1 MTRVFEYTKIRFTIL
16 SSIFFSLTVNAQ
28 KLSIKKQFIF
38 PLQTEHVHSSSLVAL
53 PNGAL
58 MACWF
63 QGSGERKANDVKIM
77 GARLEKG
84 EDQWGEPFVMADT
97 PGLPDC
103 NPVLFLNQRKELFLF
118 WIVVQA
124 NQWEKSI
131 LKYKRATVYEGPG
144 PPTWEWQDLILLQ
157 PGEAFQ
163 EVTLQKFKALPDRGL
178 SWAEYAPPYEKMI
191 VEAAG
196 HKTKRQTGW
205 MTRTQPLQ
213 LSSGRILLPLYSDG
227 YNFSLIAH
235 SDDYG
240 YTWQS
245 GEPLVGYG
253 NVQPSL
259 IEKQKGEV
267 VAYMRDNGD
276 RPGRV
281 MQSFSLDQGATW
293 SPVKDGEMANPGA
306 SLHVLK
312 LTNGTWLMVNNNQE
326 EGRNTLHLNQSTDEG
341 KTWRPLFP
349 IENSDQQKD
358 SFSYP
363 SLIQT
368 PSDAIHLSYSYR
380 KGGKKTIVH
389 AQLSL

>member
-1 MTRVFEYTKIRFTIL
+1 MTRPFENTKIGFALL
-16 SSIFFSLTVNAQ
+16 SSIFFCIAGNAQ
-28 KLSIKKQFIF
+28 KEEVKKQFIF

-53 PNGAL
+53 PNGDL
-58 MACWF
+58 LACWF
-63 QGSGERKANDVKIM
+63 QGAGERKANDVKIM
-77 GARLEKG
+77 GARLVKG
-84 EDQWGEPFVMADT
+84 EKQWRKPFVMADT

-124 NQWEKSI
+124 NQWEESI
-131 LKYKRATVYEGPG
+131 LKYKRATVFEDPG

-227 YNFSLIAH
+227 YNFSLIAY
-235 SDDYG
+235 SDDDG
-240 YTWQS
+240 HSWQPS
-245 GEPLVGYG
+245 EPLEGYG

-259 IEKQKGEV
+259 IQHNEGKV

-276 RPGRV
+276 LPGRV
-281 MQSFSLDQGATW
+281 MHSFSLDQGVSW
-293 SPVKDGEMANPGA
+293 SPVEDGEMANPGS
-306 SLHVLK
+306 SLHMLR
-312 LTNGTWLMVNNNQE
+312 LTNGSWLMVNNNQE
-326 EGRNTLHLNQSTDEG
+326 EGRNRLHLNQSIDEG
-341 KTWRPLFP
+341 KTWKTLFA
-349 IENSDQQKD
+349 IENADQQKD

-363 SLIQT
+363 TLIQT
-368 PSDAIHLSYSYR
+368 PSGAIHLSYSYH
-380 KGGKKTIVH
+380 KGGQKTIVH
-389 AQLSL
+389 AQLCL